1 MRVFAGIPLSAEGA
15 ERVAEICSR
24 LSDNPVLAAFRWVP
38 PRNIHLTLRFFGD
51 VAEDKV
57 DAIADSLS
65 RTCARAG
72 AVEFSLNGLGVF
84 PRPSNPSVLWAG
96 PDETPIEIS
105 ALHEN
110 LESALAAEGYPAD
123 ERLFRPHLT
132 IGRRRR
138 RERVSNGLADALREA
153 EQTYLR
159 PPPVLLFSEAALF
172 KSDLL
177 PGGAV
182 YTVLHT
188 APFAS

>member
-1 MRVFAGIPLSAEGA
+1 M
-15 ERVAEICSR
+15 AEICAR
-24 LSDNPVLAAFRWVP
+24 LSDNPALAAFRWVP

-51 VAEDKV
+51 IAEDEV
-57 DAIADSLS
+57 DAIAVSLS
-65 RTCARAG
+65 RACARAG
-72 AVEFSLNGLGVF
+72 AIEFSLNRLGVF
-84 PRPSNPSVLWAG
+84 PRPSNPSVLWVG
-96 PDETPIEIS
+96 PGDMPIELS

-123 ERLFRPHLT
+123 ERPFRPHLT

-138 RERVSNGLADALREA
+138 RGRVSNGLADVLREA

-159 PPPVLLFSEAALF
+159 PPPVLLFGKATLF

-182 YTVLHT
+182 YTALHSV
-188 APFAS
+188 PFAS